1 MENKNIAPEG
11 TGGLAPLHFAPQL
24 SPLLLPP
31 SASPPPVSQLKEKL
45 EQIKSKSGIQAAY
58 NALLRT
64 QAALGV
70 RKPTL
75 AIYDHTG
82 HIIGGGQKYG
92 FTVAHALQ
100 DLFDI
105 TLILNKKITHRD
117 ILDWYHLDLSACTIK
132 IIEIPFFD
140 RFSPI
145 HLDPVHAD
153 KRTGNPFD
161 IIGRESGNYD
171 FFINNSM
178 NEKVFPL
185 ANVSALI
192 CHFPERRPKD
202 YFYADRYTY
211 IIYNSRYTAHWIE
224 QKWKFSP
231 HQHIYPPVDMAP
243 GQDKEKPNKEN
254 MILSVARFETGGSK
268 KQLDMVYAFL
278 KLNRRFP
285 GLFNHWRLVLAGGSP
300 DENDYLKTI
309 KKIIEKS
316 GTENIQLKLNITGDE
331 LKSLYH
337 RSAIFWHLCGLDQSD
352 PALVEH
358 FGMTIVEAMQNRA
371 VPIVF
376 DGGGQREIVEHGS
389 SGFRV
394 SSTAELMSF
403 TLKLLRDAQL
413 REELGSNA
421 VERSKAFSREVF
433 EKKTRDFFSA
443 ELQKY
448 KSPG

>member
-1 MENKNIAPEG
+1 MENKNKSF
-11 TGGLAPLHFAPQL
+11 APLLF
-24 SPLLLPP
+24 SP
-31 SASPPPVSQLKEKL
+31 SDSPPPASQLKEKL

-58 NALLRT
+58 NALMRT
-64 QAALGV
+64 QVALGL

-100 DLFDI
+100 DMFEI
-105 TLILNKKITHRD
+105 TLILNKKITHQD
-117 ILDWYHLDLSACTIK
+117 ILDWYHLDLSACAIK
-132 IIEIPFFD
+132 IIEIPFFEQ
-140 RFSPI
+140 FSSI
-145 HLDPVHAD
+145 HLDPVHVNQ
-153 KRTGNPFD
+153 RTGNPFH
-161 IIGRESGNYD
+161 IISKESGNYD

-178 NEKVFPL
+178 NEKVYPL
-185 ANVSALI
+185 ANVSAII

-211 IIYNSRYTAHWIE
+211 IIYNSQYTAHWIE

-231 HQHIYPPVDMAP
+231 HQHIYPPVDMDI
-243 GQDKEKPNKEN
+243 GQDQEKSSKEN
-254 MILSVARFETGGSK
+254 IILSVARFEVGGSK
-268 KQLDMVYAFL
+268 KQLELVYTFL

-285 GLFNHWRLVLAGGSP
+285 GLFNQWRLVLAGGSP

-309 KKIIEKS
+309 KKVIEKS
-316 GTENIQLKLNITGDE
+316 GAENIQLKLNIPGDE
-331 LKSLYH
+331 LKSLYQ
-337 RSAIFWHLCGLDQSD
+337 RSVIFWHLCGLDQTD

-358 FGMTIVEAMQNRA
+358 FGMTIVEAMQNRT

-394 SSTAELMSF
+394 SSTAQLMTF
-403 TLKLLRDAQL
+403 TLKLIREPQL
-413 REELGSNA
+413 REELGNNA
-421 VERSKAFSREVF
+421 VERSKAFTREVF

-448 KSPG
+448 TSI

>member
-1 MENKNIAPEG
+1 MESKNNK
-11 TGGLAPLHFAPQL
+11 LF
-24 SPLLLPP
+24 S
-31 SASPPPVSQLKEKL
+31 SSDSPPQAPQLKEKL
-45 EQIKSKSGIQAAY
+45 DRIKSRSGIQAAY
-58 NALLRT
+58 NAILRT

-100 DLFDI
+100 NLFDI
-105 TLILNKKITHRD
+105 TLILNKKITHQD
-117 ILDWYHLDLSACTIK
+117 ILDWYHLDLSTCAIK
-132 IIEIPFFD
+132 IIEIPFFEQ
-140 RFSPI
+140 FNSI
-145 HLDPVHAD
+145 HLDPVHVNN
-153 KRTGNPFD
+153 RTGNPFH
-161 IIGRESGNYD
+161 IISKESGNYD

-178 NEKVFPL
+178 NEKVYPL
-185 ANVSALI
+185 ANVSFLI

-202 YFYADRYTY
+202 YFYADRYTN
-211 IIYNSRYTAHWIE
+211 IIYNSKYTAHWIE

-231 HQHIYPPVDMAP
+231 HKHIYPPVDMAP
-243 GQDKEKPNKEN
+243 GQDKEKPGKEN
-254 MILSVARFETGGSK
+254 IILSVARFEKGGSK
-268 KQLDMVYAFL
+268 KQLDMVYTFL

-285 GLFNHWRLVLAGGSP
+285 GLFKPWRLVLVGGSP
-300 DENDYLKTI
+300 DENNYLIKI
-309 KKIIEKS
+309 KKVIQKS
-316 GTENIQLKLNITGDE
+316 AAENIELKLNIPGDE
-331 LKSLYH
+331 LKSLYK
-337 RSAIFWHLCGLDQSD
+337 RSAIFWHLCGLNQTD

-376 DGGGQREIVEHGS
+376 DGGGQREIVEHGT

-394 SSTAELMSF
+394 SSSAELMTF
-403 TLKLLRDAQL
+403 TLKLIREPQL

-421 VERSKAFSREVF
+421 FERSKAFTREVF

-448 KSPG
+448 KGDGIPNLLLQ